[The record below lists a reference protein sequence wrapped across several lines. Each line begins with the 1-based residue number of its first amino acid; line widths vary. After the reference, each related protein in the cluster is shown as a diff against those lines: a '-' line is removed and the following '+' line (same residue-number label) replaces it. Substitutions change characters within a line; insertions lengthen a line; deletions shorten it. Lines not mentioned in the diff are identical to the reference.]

1 MYAVIVCEPQDGG
14 EIESFIC
21 ENEEQVE
28 GFQMDAD
35 WRVLHIKYMGS

>member
-21 ENEEQVE
+21 EDEEQLE
-28 GFQMDAD
+28 YFQMDAD
-35 WRVLHIKYMGS
+35 WVVLSIKYMGA